1 MGARLGLCFLAFGLV
16 VYGGYIAYVLIIG
29 DDITLFS
36 KVSFVAVFVGS
47 AILFSSVLRQRIR
60 DRKTDRYKD
69 VQA

>member
-1 MGARLGLCFLAFGLV
+1 MSARLGLFFLVLGLV
-16 VYGGYIAYVLIIG
+16 VYGGYIVYVLIIG
-29 DDITLFS
+29 DDSSLFF
-36 KVSFVAVFVGS
+36 KLSFVAIVVGS